1 MNEPSL
7 ISLSENDRAILRKLI
22 ARADAQNGIP
32 REVAAEIIGELSR
45 EALWK
50 LQCADAEDV
59 AFTAKCALPWW
70 EQKIVNF
77 KLNQNPALV
86 GAIIEQVRIM
96 QHVAREKLAPKAQA
110 AEETKP
116 RFTLRIA

>member
-1 MNEPSL
+1 MNEPAL
-7 ISLSENDRAILRKLI
+7 IALSENDRAVLRKMI
-22 ARADAQNGIP
+22 ARADATNGIP

-50 LQCADAEDV
+50 LQAADAEDV
-59 AFTAKCALPWW
+59 AYTAKCALPWW
-70 EQKIVNF
+70 EQKIINF

-96 QHVAREKLAPKAQA
+96 QQVARAKIGPKATQDTA
-110 AEETKP
+110 P
-116 RFTLRIA
+116 RYTMRIA